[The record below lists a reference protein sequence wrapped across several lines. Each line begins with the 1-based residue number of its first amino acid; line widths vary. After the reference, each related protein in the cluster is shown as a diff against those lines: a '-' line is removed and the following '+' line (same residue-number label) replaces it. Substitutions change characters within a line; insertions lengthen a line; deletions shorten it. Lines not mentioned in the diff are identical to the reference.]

1 MQNLVKLQNTLQP
14 RTCILY
20 LQILERVGLGKM
32 SRVGL
37 GKMSMVGQSESD
49 YIFVPGLKAKKLTIA
64 GSSVSPFL
72 FQWENK
78 NVALITMGSLIFR
91 KQIGYIVK

>member
-1 MQNLVKLQNTLQP
+1 MQNLVKLQNTVQP

-20 LQILERVGLGKM
+20 LQILE
-32 SRVGL
+32 RVGL

-78 NVALITMGSLIFR
+78 NVALITMGSLIIR